1 MESQTNPN
9 AGYAIR
15 NLPEGTPTEVVF
27 LGRLGNVCHIAP
39 GNTVTANQN
48 PPLDLTAQGA
58 ALLADN
64 LLVLAFDAA
73 SGDLVDA
80 NDTARALVAEGADIT
95 FAQVFPEQDLAQ
107 VLDEAIDI
115 SGQLPL
121 VAGGHA
127 AISGA
132 CTRTSGRKAQV
143 LFLGARGF
151 EAPIAPSLMVHR
163 FEAINHAL
171 AICQYAPDGSIVGG
185 NDLFFHLV
193 GRSADDLV
201 GLPLGA
207 LEAEL
212 AAGEA
217 PETFWDKLS
226 DGQSHRCIRRH
237 KTSDGHDVW
246 LREVFVPTRD
256 RGGHVVSVLSYAFD
270 VTGEQTVRIEN
281 KSKLDAIDRA
291 FALIEFDLSGRVLD
305 ANANFLSLMGYTL
318 DEIVGQHHRIFC
330 DKEYASSAA
339 LRQFWQKLGKGDFDQ
354 GEYKRLRKD
363 GKDVWIQASYN
374 PVFGLDGEPVKIVK
388 VAMDVTEQRVAAAEA
403 AGKVAA
409 IDRAQAV
416 IEFALDGTVL
426 NANANFLSV
435 MGYDLDQVVGRNHKI
450 FCEDAYIA
458 SPDYAELWSRLR
470 AGEYVAGVFKR
481 KAANGREV
489 WIRATYNPIFDLE
502 GRPAKIVKFALDIS
516 DTQRRNLEFEG
527 KVKAIG
533 RAQGV
538 VEFALDGT
546 VLDANENFLALTGYK
561 LDEVVGRHHRMFCAP
576 ELAASA
582 EYAAFW
588 EKLAR
593 GDYDAGEYRR
603 RTKEGR
609 DIWIQATYN
618 PIFDLDGKP
627 VKVVKFATDV
637 TEQKTKSVEF
647 QARVDAVSRAQAV
660 IEFDLDGNV
669 LSANDNF
676 LRLMGYSLRE
686 VTGQNHAM
694 FCSPDYIRSL
704 EYRDFWLRL
713 NKGEFHS
720 GRFHRVGKYDRDV
733 YIQATY
739 NPLFDVAGN
748 PVRIVKYATDITDQ
762 VLLEKDIGHRACE
775 MTGLIDRLATSI
787 QAINGA
793 TEQAE
798 TLALQ
803 TRANAETGRQALNG
817 AIESIELIQK
827 SASGIAEIVSIIGE
841 IAGQTNLLA
850 FNAEIEAARA
860 GEHGVG
866 FSVVAGEVRKLAE
879 RSSTAARDISRLI
892 DESIARISEGTGR
905 SLDASRAFVG
915 IFESAEKTG
924 AAIGAI
930 SESAQ
935 AQDVVTSDAV
945 QLIRQLGDV
954 ARQEGATRQ

>member
-1 MESQTNPN
+1 MTVNQT
-9 AGYAIR
+9 
-15 NLPEGTPTEVVF
+15 
-27 LGRLGNVCHIAP
+27 
-39 GNTVTANQN
+39 

-58 ALLADN
+58 ALLADS
-64 LLVLAFDAA
+64 LLVLAFDAG
-73 SGDLVDA
+73 SGELVDA
-80 NDTARALVAEGADIT
+80 NDTARALLADGAEIA
-95 FAQVFPEQDLAQ
+95 FAQVFLDHDFSTVGEDAVQ
-107 VLDEAIDI
+107 V

-121 VAGGHA
+121 AAGGHA
-127 AISGA
+127 AIGGA
-132 CTRTSGRKAQV
+132 CARTSGRKPQV

-151 EAPIAPSLMVHR
+151 DSPIDPALMVHR

-171 AICQYAPDGSIVGG
+171 AICQYAPDGAIVGG

-193 GRSADDLV
+193 GRAAEDIV
-201 GLPLGA
+201 GLPFGA
-207 LEAEL
+207 LDAEL
-212 AAGEA
+212 AAGDA
-217 PETFWDKLS
+217 PETFWSRLG

-237 KTSDGHDVW
+237 RTSSGRDVW

-256 RGGHVVSVLSYAFD
+256 RAGHVVSVLSYAFD
-270 VTGEQTVRIEN
+270 VTVEQTVRIEN
-281 KSKLDAIDRA
+281 KSRLDAIDRA
-291 FALIEFDLSGRVLD
+291 FALIEFDLSGRVLE
-305 ANANFLSLMGYTL
+305 ANSNFLALMGYTL
-318 DEIVGQHHRIFC
+318 EEITGQHHRIFC
-330 DKEYASSAA
+330 DKDYAGSAA
-339 LRQFWQKLGKGDFDQ
+339 HRQFWQKLGKGDFDQ
-354 GEYKRLRKD
+354 GEYKRIRKD
-363 GKDVWIQASYN
+363 GREVWIQASYN

-388 VAMDVTEQRVAAAEA
+388 VAMDVTEQRLAAAEA

-426 NANANFLSV
+426 TANGNFLSI
-435 MGYDLDQVVGRNHKI
+435 MGYEIDQVVGRNHKI
-450 FCEDAYIA
+450 FCEEAYVA
-458 SPDYAELWSRLR
+458 SPDYAEMWSRLR

-481 KAANGREV
+481 RAANGREV
-489 WIRATYNPIFDLE
+489 WIRATYNPILDIE

-527 KVKAIG
+527 KVRAIG

-546 VLDANENFLALTGYK
+546 VLDANENFLALTGYT
-561 LDEVVGRHHRMFCAP
+561 LDEVVGRHHRMFCTP

-582 EYAAFW
+582 DYAAFW
-588 EKLAR
+588 EKLGR
-593 GDYDAGEYRR
+593 GDYDGGEYHR
-603 RTKEGR
+603 RTKDGR

-627 VKVVKFATDV
+627 VKVVKFASDV
-637 TEQKTKSVEF
+637 TEQKIRAVEF
-647 QARVDAVSRAQAV
+647 RARVDAVSRAQAV

-669 LSANDNF
+669 LSANENF

-686 VTGQNHAM
+686 VTGQNHSM

-713 NKGEFHS
+713 NRGEFHS

-739 NPLFDVAGN
+739 NPLFDLAGN
-748 PVRIVKYATDITDQ
+748 PIRIVKYATDITDQ
-762 VLLEKDIGHRACE
+762 VMLEREIGDRACE
-775 MTGLIDRLATSI
+775 MTGLIDRLSTSI
-787 QAINGA
+787 HAINTA

-798 TLALQ
+798 TLSLQ
-803 TRANAETGRQALNG
+803 TRANAETGRHALNG

-827 SASGIAEIVSIIGE
+827 SAAGIAEIVSIIGE

-879 RSSTAARDISRLI
+879 RSSTAARDIGRLI
-892 DESIARISEGTGR
+892 EESIARISEGTGR

-915 IFESAEKTG
+915 IFDSAEKTG

-930 SESAQ
+930 SQSAH
-935 AQDVVTSDAV
+935 AQDVVTTDAV
-945 QLIRQLGDV
+945 ELIRQLGD
-954 ARQEGATRQ
+954 ATRRDAAAAAR